1 MSEDKHLQ
9 RLAKKRAP
17 QPTWAARTGRKSL
30 PIIVGQDPKEPTTKD
45 VAFRGKMDDQEPAKT
60 KHNMNTRSR
69 GLEAGDQVTSEDP
82 HNPRSS
88 ILPLEAPH
96 NARKS
101 AGAITKVTKGPLPS
115 KAGKPAA
122 SDSVPQTDSG
132 RKVTP
137 EKLTK

>member
-17 QPTWAARTGRKSL
+17 QPTWAARTDVKSL
-30 PIIVGQDPKEPTTKD
+30 PFILGQTPKEPTTKD
-45 VAFRGKMDDQEPAKT
+45 VAFRGKMNDQEPAKT

-69 GLEAGDQVTSEDP
+69 GLEAGDQGTSEDP
-82 HNPRSS
+82 HKPGSS

-101 AGAITKVTKGPLPS
+101 TGAIAKGTKCKL
-115 KAGKPAA
+115 AA
-122 SDSVPQTDSG
+122 SDPVPQTDTG
-132 RKVTP
+132 NVFKTWTCDV
-137 EKLTK
+137 LVF